1 MINRRTVLGLLV
13 SASSL
18 AAGGSALAQKD
29 KEKKVK
35 KPKKHLNASQLL
47 GEKIK
52 QNGKHKLGKAGKA
65 DVEVDVKAGKVA
77 SLTAG
82 SLSVKKVKS
91 KQKLADVSPS
101 VILASATSDNI
112 QLAQY
117 SDWYYGYWVY
127 ADEEDYYYWFTAD
140 EVYVDNSW
148 VEYSDY

>member
-1 MINRRTVLGLLV
+1 M
-13 SASSL
+13 
-18 AAGGSALAQKD
+18 
-29 KEKKVK
+29 
-35 KPKKHLNASQLL
+35 
-47 GEKIK
+47 
-52 QNGKHKLGKAGKA
+52 
-65 DVEVDVKAGKVA
+65 
-77 SLTAG
+77 
-82 SLSVKKVKS
+82 KS

-140 EVYVDNSW
+140 EVYVVNTW

>member
-1 MINRRTVLGLLV
+1 MINRRTILGLLV

-18 AAGGSALAQKD
+18 AAGGRALAQKD
-29 KEKKVK
+29 KDKKIK
-35 KPKKHLNASQLL
+35 KPKKHVNASQLL
-47 GEKIK
+47 GVKIK

-65 DVEVDVKAGKVA
+65 DVEVDVKA
-77 SLTAG
+77 
-82 SLSVKKVKS
+82 KVKS